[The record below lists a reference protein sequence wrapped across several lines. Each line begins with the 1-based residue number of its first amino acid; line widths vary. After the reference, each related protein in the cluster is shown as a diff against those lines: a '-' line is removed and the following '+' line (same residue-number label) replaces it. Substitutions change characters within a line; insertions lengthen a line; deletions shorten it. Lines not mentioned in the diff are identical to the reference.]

1 MKQITIV
8 SFNVKTPY
16 ANNFFWHDN
25 KESMLL
31 ANFIKNNNID
41 FLCTQELVKEYS
53 YKLQKEL
60 GKNYTITGNYRFD
73 KIPLINKINESN
85 SIITNKPILCTE
97 TKYLSTIPI
106 IDHLTLFPRILTSIQ
121 TKEHF
126 IINTHLEFWNK
137 YSQKYQLQILYN
149 YIKNNIKNNPIIVG
163 DFNMDK
169 NSKHFL
175 DFINDLEKLGI
186 NHINNNIPTYIPK
199 EQILD
204 HIFISSNYELKSIEI
219 TKNKPINQIS
229 DHRPIIIKVKKKL

>member
-1 MKQITIV
+1 MKQTTIV
-8 SFNVKTPY
+8 SFNVKNPY

-60 GKNYTITGNYRFD
+60 GKDYTITGNYRFD

-85 SIITNKPILCTE
+85 SIITNKPILYTE

-121 TKEHF
+121 TKETDGRNA
-126 IINTHLEFWNK
+126 IRL
-137 YSQKYQLQILYN
+137 LLYFGGTGGSG
-149 YIKNNIKNNPIIVG
+149 PAPA
-163 DFNMDK
+163 F
-169 NSKHFL
+169 
-175 DFINDLEKLGI
+175 
-186 NHINNNIPTYIPK
+186 
-199 EQILD
+199 
-204 HIFISSNYELKSIEI
+204 
-219 TKNKPINQIS
+219 S
-229 DHRPIIIKVKKKL
+229 D